1 LLFVSSADIYGLS
14 FQAGHPLDEKALPRP
29 ANIYAATK
37 AATDV
42 ALGALAA
49 EGARIVRLRP
59 FNHTGPGQ
67 SPDFVVPAF
76 ARQIARIKAGLQPPV
91 MRVGSLDIRRDFLD
105 VRDVCACYAACV
117 GHADELANG
126 EILNI
131 ASGQPRRIGDMLDTL
146 LAMADVRTDIE
157 TASVLLRPTD
167 IAVVVGD
174 ASRARTVLGWSPGIA
189 WETTLNDVLQ
199 DWIMRESRGN

>member
-1 LLFVSSADIYGLS
+1 
-14 FQAGHPLDEKALPRP
+14 
-29 ANIYAATK
+29 
-37 AATDV
+37 
-42 ALGALAA
+42 
-49 EGARIVRLRP
+49 
-59 FNHTGPGQ
+59 
-67 SPDFVVPAF
+67 
-76 ARQIARIKAGLQPPV
+76 